1 MKIPLLGT
9 WVNVAAVV
17 AGCVL
22 GRTHGH
28 LISERMRQTLFYGLG
43 LATMLIGLSLA
54 LPTRQP
60 LVLIGSL
67 IIGGIAGEALDVEGR
82 LAKVGERLQR
92 RFSGW
97 GRVAEGF
104 LDASLL
110 FCVGAMAITGSIQ
123 DGLGQAPTI
132 LYSKSALDGVASIAL
147 SATLGFGV
155 VLSALTIVVYQG
167 AITLAAASVQ
177 PWLTP
182 PVVREMNA
190 AGGLLILAIGLGL
203 LGIKKL
209 PVGNLLPAIFVAAGL
224 MLGLRLS

>member
-9 WVNVAAVV
+9 WVNIAAVAA
-17 AGCVL
+17 GCLV
-22 GRTHGH
+22 GRYLGH
-28 LISERMRQTLFYGLG
+28 LISERMRQTLFHGLG
-43 LATMLIGLSLA
+43 LATTLIGLSLA

-67 IIGGIAGEALDVEGR
+67 ILGGIAGEALDIEGR
-82 LAKVGERLQR
+82 LARLGERLQK

-132 LYSKSALDGVASIAL
+132 LYSKSALDGVASVAL
-147 SATLGFGV
+147 TATLGFGV
-155 VLSALTIVVYQG
+155 VLSTLTLLAYQG
-167 AITLAAASVQ
+167 GITLAAASVQ
-177 PWLTP
+177 PWLTA

-190 AGGLLILAIGLGL
+190 AGGLLIFAIGLGL
-203 LGIKKL
+203 LGIKRL
-209 PVGNLLPAIFVAAGL
+209 PVGNLLPAIFIAAAL
-224 MLGLRLS
+224 TLGLGLD